1 MNEIITNKSLKSE
14 LYIKNRINQMLY
26 SLGKTISNII
36 FRDDVM
42 SKMML

>member
-42 SKMML
+42 SI